1 MPPLLVRGWTG
12 PRETILKRGKNTM
25 PEDREKDSKR
35 PQRTQIMTLKE
46 VAKYLGVHSMTVYR
60 LLKEKK
66 LPGFKVGGQWR
77 TKKEVLDNYLLREID
92 KSSSEFKKK

>member
-1 MPPLLVRGWTG
+1 MPDDKKVAD
-12 PRETILKRGKNTM
+12 E
-25 PEDREKDSKR
+25 KR

-46 VAKYLGVHSMTVYR
+46 VAKYLGVHTMTVYR

-77 TKKEVLDNYLLREID
+77 TKKEVLDNYLLKEID
-92 KSSSEFKKK
+92 RSPDIKKK

>member
-1 MPPLLVRGWTG
+1 MA
-12 PRETILKRGKNTM
+12 
-25 PEDREKDSKR
+25 EDREKDKDKR

-92 KSSSEFKKK
+92 RSSPEFKKK